1 MVRLHVPNVVRT
13 LDEQVMKNVLYIS
26 YDGMTDP
33 LGQAQVLPYLI
44 GLSKKGI
51 NFHLI
56 SFEKKDRFIAHE
68 AKIASICKEAGI
80 TWHPISYTKSPP
92 LLSTIYDIVRMR
104 RMATKLHKKQA
115 FSLIHCRSYLSALV
129 GLYFTKRYSVPFLF
143 DMRGFWADERI
154 EGGIW
159 NLKNPVFKTV
169 YSFFKRKEMA
179 FLTKSAATV
188 SLTNAGKKE
197 IESWK
202 SLPSSI
208 DIEVIPCCVDLS
220 LFNPDKI
227 KQSPSLIDQLEL
239 SEKTQL
245 VGYIGSL
252 GTWYLIDEMFDY
264 FNWLSKKQENFHFVL
279 VTQDDRTIVDRYA
292 KEKGIPSDRY
302 SVFSAQREEIP
313 ALIAQFHHSVF
324 FIKPSYSK
332 QASSPTKQAEI
343 MAMGVPI
350 ICNSGV
356 GDTAQ
361 LVAEYACGAAID
373 SFDEVSYEEA
383 FQSLSTIQP
392 AHAIRGAHSF
402 FDLESGVEKYLSVY
416 KRIWNKTT
424 KN

>member
-1 MVRLHVPNVVRT
+1 VVRT
-13 LDEQVMKNVLYIS
+13 LDEKVMKNVLYIS

-33 LGQAQVLPYLI
+33 LGQSQVLPYLT

-56 SFEKKDRFIAHE
+56 SFEKKERFESHH
-68 AKIASICKEAGI
+68 AKIESICSEAGI
-80 TWHPISYTKSPP
+80 SWHPISYTKSPP
-92 LLSTIYDIVRMR
+92 LLSTIYDVIRMR
-104 RMATKLHKKQA
+104 KKARQLHKQHP
-115 FSLIHCRSYLSALV
+115 FSLIHCRSYLSSLV
-129 GLYFTKRYSVPFLF
+129 GLHFTKRFSVPFLF

-159 NLKNPVFKTV
+159 NLKNPIFKTV
-169 YSFFKRKEMA
+169 YSFFKRKEVD
-179 FLTKSAATV
+179 FLTQSAATI

-202 SLPSSI
+202 TLPSSI

-220 LFNPDKI
+220 LFNLEKI
-227 KQSPSLIDQLEL
+227 GKSPSLINEL
-239 SEKTQL
+239 KLDEKTQL

-252 GTWYLIDEMFDY
+252 GTWYLIEEMFDY
-264 FNWLSKKQENFHFVL
+264 FNWLRKKHENFHFVV
-279 VTQDDRTIVDRYA
+279 VTQDHRAIVDRYA

-324 FIKPSYSK
+324 FIRPSFSK

-361 LVAEYACGAAID
+361 LVSAYACGAAVD
-373 SFDEVSYEEA
+373 SFDKTSYAEA
-383 FQSLSTIQP
+383 FQSLSTVKP
-392 AHAIRGAHSF
+392 EHAIHGAQSF
-402 FDLESGVEKYLSVY
+402 FDLESGVEKYASVY
-416 KRIWNKTT
+416 QRIWNKTT